1 MAIVLDKSRDTFD
14 VILSIDS
21 ALDCSEEQFKTYQET
36 LDESLLTFK
45 PGMQPTR
52 FVMQKVLPFGL
63 AKRIQNE
70 QVTVNSEGKPVVGLG
85 FIFEEVKAS
94 LVGIKNPIDTPEDQC
109 IVFEKDKDGTA
120 STSLM
125 ELLASANLIQELY
138 SARQT
143 RMRAGNEQLKKK

>member
-21 ALDCSEEQFKTYQET
+21 ALDCSEEDFKAYQEN
-36 LDESLLTFK
+36 LDESFLRFK
-45 PGMQPTR
+45 EGCQPTR

-63 AKRIQNE
+63 AKKIQNE

-94 LVGIKNPIDTPEDQC
+94 LVGIKNPPDVVPGQE

-120 STSLM
+120 SIALM

-138 SARQT
+138 SARQARIKT
-143 RMRAGNEQLKKK
+143 GSDNLKKK